1 MALCGSIVYVALC
14 SSMYEAGGGEGGG
27 RRTGGGLTGDW
38 AVENGH
44 WPHTELRVYYTGEP
58 YTSISMHF

>member
-1 MALCGSIVYVALC
+1 MALCSSIVYVALC

-38 AVENGH
+38 AVVGGH
-44 WPHTELRVYYTGEP
+44 
-58 YTSISMHF
+58 